1 MTQADEEKTAFKT
14 HHVHFQ
20 FRVMQF
26 GHTNA
31 PTTFQCLMNAVFQD
45 CMRKFVLIFMDD
57 IFVYSPTLQ
66 THVTHLQ
73 EVFSILQEY
82 KLYAKRSKCSFAVT
96 QIEYLGHVISA
107 NGVATDPSKI
117 DAMLKWP
124 IPTSH
129 ID

>member
-1 MTQADEEKTAFKT
+1 M
-14 HHVHFQ
+14 
-20 FRVMQF
+20 
-26 GHTNA
+26 
-31 PTTFQCLMNAVFQD
+31 
-45 CMRKFVLIFMDD
+45 LIFMDD